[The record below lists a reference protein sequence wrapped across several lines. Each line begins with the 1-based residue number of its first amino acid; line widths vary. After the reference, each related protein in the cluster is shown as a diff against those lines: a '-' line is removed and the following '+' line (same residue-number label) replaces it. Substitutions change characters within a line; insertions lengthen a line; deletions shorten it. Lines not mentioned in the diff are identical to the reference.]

1 MIISPDIQKLRMFG
15 PEGAAEITGSA
26 AGIVGLGA
34 LGSVSSLLMSRFP
47 LKKLVLVD
55 RDIVEKKNL
64 YRQYLYTADDAEKVL
79 PKAEAAR
86 TKLSGSPPSTIEA
99 RDINLDAERAKELFD
114 ECDIV
119 IDATDNFETRFLL
132 NEAAAYSGKP
142 WVYGGVLGSR
152 GAALFVDPKNG
163 PCLRCVFEDI
173 PSVGAE
179 ESCDTA
185 GIHPSLPMIIASI
198 QVVEASKFLAGRP
211 STIERSLI
219 YVDLEETRF
228 VKMRALKNPDCP
240 VCAHSEFPLLES
252 SAGDEVREL
261 CGGDSVL
268 IILKGRKFDLN
279 DIAKRLAKEGEV
291 LENRFVVRLK
301 KGSVEMTAHSDGRV
315 LVNGIGEGRKAMSFV
330 SRALGL

>member
-1 MIISPDIQKLRMFG
+1 MIISREMEKLRMFG
-15 PEGAAEITGSA
+15 SESAAAIARST

-64 YRQYLYTADDAEKVL
+64 YRQYLYTGDDAEKIL

-86 TKLSGSPPSTIEA
+86 ARLSGSPPSAIEA
-99 RDINLDAERAKELFD
+99 RDIHLDAERAKELFE

-152 GAALFVDPKNG
+152 GAALFVDPKSG

-173 PSVGAE
+173 PSIGAE

-198 QVVEASKFLAGRP
+198 QVAEASKFLAGKL
-211 STIERSLI
+211 SSVERNLL

-228 VKMRALKNPDCP
+228 VKMRASKHPGCP

-252 SAGDEVREL
+252 AAGDEVREL

-268 IILKGRKFDLN
+268 IILKGRKFDLG
-279 DIAKRLAKEGEV
+279 DIAKRLKQEGEV
-291 LENRFVVRLK
+291 LENRFLVRLRK
-301 KGSVEMTAHSDGRV
+301 EGTEMTIHSDGRV
-315 LVNGIGEGRKAMSFV
+315 LVSGIGEGRKAMSFV
-330 SRALGL
+330 SKALGL